1 MVKGMKRREFL
12 NIGFQH
18 INFSQQESLKTTDSE
33 EGAKSGIAMIDTG
46 SCSAWTGGDCRMC
59 YIKCPLLDKAIVIE
73 DFKPVVIGENCNGCG
88 ICENICSMINGKAF
102 IKVFLKG
109 INT

>member
-1 MVKGMKRREFL
+1 MDRGRLQNVLYQMP
-12 NIGFQH
+12 
-18 INFSQQESLKTTDSE
+18 S
-33 EGAKSGIAMIDTG
+33 
-46 SCSAWTGGDCRMC
+46 
-59 YIKCPLLDKAIVIE
+59 LDKAIVIE